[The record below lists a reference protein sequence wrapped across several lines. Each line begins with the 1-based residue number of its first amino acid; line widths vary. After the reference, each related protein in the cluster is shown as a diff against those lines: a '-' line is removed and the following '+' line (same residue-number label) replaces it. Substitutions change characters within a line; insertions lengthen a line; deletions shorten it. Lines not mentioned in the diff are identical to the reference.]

1 MYGENQ
7 MCRVN
12 QLVNRSAKL
21 FETDMK
27 TLVFACA
34 AAMGLTFPVFSQ
46 ETPKPLRAGIVGL
59 DTSHV
64 PAFTK
69 LFNAKSDGDLA
80 GITVVAGYPGGS
92 DMPASSNR
100 VAKFT
105 EQVKGMGVEIVDSIP
120 HLLEKV
126 DVVLL
131 ESVDGRIHLKEARE
145 IFKAGKPVFIDKPVA
160 GNLPEV
166 IAIFELAK
174 QHGVTFF
181 SSSSTRFGAKIS
193 TLNKDEALGDLL
205 GATTWGPCSYQAGT
219 PDLFFYAIH
228 GVEALFTIMGPG
240 CETVSRVKG
249 PIHDQVTGTWKGGR
263 LGVYRGIVRGKAEFG
278 ATAYGSKSVIHVA
291 EPPSYEMLCRQIGRF
306 FRTGVPP
313 VSEAETL
320 EIFAFMEAAD
330 ESVRQGGQPVSV
342 ADVLAKARTEAA
354 GLMKP

>member
-1 MYGENQ
+1 M
-7 MCRVN
+7 
-12 QLVNRSAKL
+12 
-21 FETDMK
+21 MK
-27 TLVFACA
+27 TSSLFLA
-34 AAMGLTFPVFSQ
+34 AALTLVISPAFSQ
-46 ETPKPLRAGIVGL
+46 DTPKPLRAGIVGL

-69 LFNAKSDGDLA
+69 LFNTKSDGDLA
-80 GITVVAGYPGGS
+80 GITVVAGYPGGT
-92 DMPASSNR
+92 DMPASKDR

-105 EQVKGMGVEIVDSIP
+105 EQVQGMGVEIVDTIP
-120 HLLEKV
+120 KLLEKV

-131 ESVDGRIHLKEARE
+131 ESVDGRIHLQEARE
-145 IFKAGKPVFIDKPVA
+145 IFKSGKPVFIDKPVA
-160 GNLPEV
+160 GTLPEA

-181 SSSSTRFGAKIS
+181 SSSSTRFGDKIS
-193 TLNKDEALGDLL
+193 TLSQDAALGDLM
-205 GATTWGPCSYQAGT
+205 GATTWGPCSYQSGT

-249 PIHDQVTGTWKGGR
+249 KVHDQVTGTWQDGR
-263 LGVYRGIVRGKAEFG
+263 FGVYRGIIKGKAEFG
-278 ATAYGSKSVIHVA
+278 ATAYGSESVIHVA
-291 EPPSYEMLCRQIGRF
+291 ESPSYEKLCRQIGRF

-330 ESVRQGGQPVSV
+330 ESVRQGGKPVAV
-342 ADVLAKARTEAA
+342 AEVLAKARAEAA
-354 GLMKP
+354 ALVTP